1 MNFDLIIFFVFE
13 TSPMAVASI
22 KSRILQGII
31 EGIDGDPVTGE
42 LEATLERIRRMLHL
56 PKMVPEAE
64 LDAHRITP
72 QHFLQW
78 DPRVFVSG
86 PIWDSVSFPPGRAVT
101 KSRVYLFIAVLFF
114 VDNRMRA
121 GEPRVWRELCH
132 AWETTFRLAP
142 GESGPNVSAG
152 RYGSLFA
159 PGLSF
164 PDLPLEGAISGESDL
179 LTPGEQH
186 WLKDCLRYYAPLD
199 SLEKVLEVRA
209 SMVTEGPRWWR
220 SAHNG
225 ELVWIPKRYWGA
237 NGR

>member
-1 MNFDLIIFFVFE
+1 MGPTCICIGPDLELCFFPAG
-13 TSPMAVASI
+13 SS
-22 KSRILQGII
+22 SYR
-31 EGIDGDPVTGE
+31 E
-42 LEATLERIRRMLHL
+42 LAL
-56 PKMVPEAE
+56 
-64 LDAHRITP
+64 
-72 QHFLQW
+72 
-78 DPRVFVSG
+78 
-86 PIWDSVSFPPGRAVT
+86 SVCSC
-101 KSRVYLFIAVLFF
+101 LFF
-114 VDNRMRA
+114 VDNKMRD
-121 GEPRVWRELCH
+121 GEPRVWREQCH

-142 GESGPNVSAG
+142 GESKPNLSAG
-152 RYGSLFA
+152 RYGPLFA